1 MTLLLRTVLPVL
13 LLGFALPSVAQ
24 SYVCE
29 IALMPEGGTTSDGQF
44 ADASIFLE
52 SVYDDEE
59 GHLETSFDIPIRA
72 VMCQREDLI
81 PTMRDLPILQTG
93 LPLSLSQDFV
103 SAYTATPDTNRM
115 GSRLRGNKIELIKPL
130 SMTSSPLLPGTLQLP
145 PQGQPILALIDGH
158 CTGGYARCL
167 QIIRADLWQLG
178 QVGPGT
184 RVSFRRCFLGEDK
197 VALARRNEFYAGLM
211 PGFSF

>member
-93 LPLSLSQDFV
+93 LPLSLSQDFD
-103 SAYTATPDTNRM
+103 STTSGLLTLYDAGADFKAEYSGPD
-115 GSRLRGNKIELIKPL
+115 L
-130 SMTSSPLLPGTLQLP
+130 SPE
-145 PQGQPILALIDGH
+145 D
-158 CTGGYARCL
+158 
-167 QIIRADLWQLG
+167 
-178 QVGPGT
+178 
-184 RVSFRRCFLGEDK
+184 EDK
-197 VALARRNEFYAGLM
+197 LRSTLEIFNFQK
-211 PGFSF
+211 SIK